1 MPGLLVLTDRL
12 MCRRNLNEAVTVAVE
27 HGARA
32 VVLREKDLPAPDR
45 RRLVRDVRAV
55 VAAAGGVVI
64 VAGPSGNA
72 VHLSADDG
80 FPTPWPILV
89 GRSCHTPDEVARAAA
104 EGCDYVTL
112 SPVFPTPSKPGYGPP
127 LGLSGLAAL
136 IHTAP
141 SAYALGGVL
150 PDDVPGCLATGAYG
164 VAVMGP
170 IMRDPRIVA
179 EYLAAMAVPAASDGR
194 ACEPRSAPP

>member
-1 MPGLLVLTDRL
+1 MPRLLVLTDRSK
-12 MCRRNLNEAVTVAVE
+12 CRRNLNETVTVAVE

-55 VAAAGGVVI
+55 VGAAGGVLI
-64 VAGPSGNA
+64 VAGPRGNA

-80 FPTPWPILV
+80 FPTPRPTLV
-89 GRSCHTPDEVARAAA
+89 ARSCHTPDDVARATA
-104 EGCDYVTL
+104 ERCDYVTL

-127 LGLSGLAAL
+127 LGVSGLAAL

-141 SAYALGGVL
+141 PAYALGGVR
-150 PDDVPGCLATGAYG
+150 PEDVPGCLAAGAYG

-179 EYLAAMAVPAASDGR
+179 EYLAAMAVPAASER
-194 ACEPRSAPP
+194 